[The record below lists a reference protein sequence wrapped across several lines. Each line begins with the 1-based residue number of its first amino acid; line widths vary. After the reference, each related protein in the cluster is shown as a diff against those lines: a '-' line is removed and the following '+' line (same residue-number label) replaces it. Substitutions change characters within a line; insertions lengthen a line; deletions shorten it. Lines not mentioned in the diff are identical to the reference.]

1 MIQIRNGV
9 FETNSSSTHSI
20 CIQKK
25 PVDADYSYIVFNIG
39 SYGWSEREV
48 NFGDYLYTAILC
60 LDPDG
65 KSGYLSKL
73 KSILDAHCIRY
84 ELEWPEWH
92 ESGKY
97 KWLDNG
103 YIDHYDETAPFVEAV
118 LDDED
123 MLLRGLFGEDSVVYT
138 GNDNEHWDEDCMC
151 TVANEDFWYVDD
163 DGNYKRVKVGNWDN
177 PYYDPDNY
185 DYFYKSN

>member
-25 PVDADYSYIVFNIG
+25 PVDADYSHIVFNIG
-39 SYGWSEREV
+39 SYGWEEREV

-60 LDPDG
+60 LDPNGRD
-65 KSGYLSKL
+65 GYLSRL
-73 KSILDAHCIRY
+73 KSILDAHRIRY
-84 ELEWPEWH
+84 EFEWPEWY
-92 ESGKY
+92 ESNGHR
-97 KWLDNG
+97 WLDNG
-103 YIDHYDETAPFVEAV
+103 YIDHYDETVPFIDAV

-138 GNDNEHWDEDCMC
+138 GNDNKHLDEDGMC
-151 TVANEDFWYVDD
+151 SVANDYVWYADD
-163 DGNYKRVKVGNWDN
+163 DGNYKIAKVGNWDN

>member
-1 MIQIRNGV
+1 MIQVRNGV

-25 PVDADYSYIVFNIG
+25 PVDADYSYITFNTG
-39 SYGWSEREV
+39 GYGWGEREV
-48 NFGDYLYTAILC
+48 SLSDYLYTAILC

-65 KSGYLSKL
+65 KKGYLSKL
-73 KSILDAHCIRY
+73 KSILDSHCISY
-84 ELEWPEWH
+84 EFEWPEYDEKWH
-92 ESGKY
+92 DY
-97 KWLDNG
+97 KDC
-103 YIDHYDETAPFVEAV
+103 YIDHYDETAPFVEAM
-118 LDDED
+118 LSDED
-123 MLLRGLFGEDSVVYT
+123 LLLRGLFGQDSVVYT

-151 TVANEDFWYVDD
+151 TVANEWYWYVDD
-163 DGNYKRVKVGNWDN
+163 DGDYKKKKVGNWDN

>member
-25 PVDADYSYIVFNIG
+25 PVDADYSHIVFNIG

-65 KSGYLSKL
+65 HDGYLSRL
-73 KSILDAHCIRY
+73 KSILDAHRIRY
-84 ELEWPEWH
+84 EFEWPEWH

-103 YIDHYDETAPFVEAV
+103 YIDHYDETVPFVETV

-151 TVANEDFWYVDD
+151 TVGDEYFWYVDD
-163 DGNYKRVKVGNWDN
+163 DGNYKRAKVGNWDN

>member
-1 MIQIRNGV
+1 MIQIRNSV

-60 LDPDG
+60 LDPNGHD
-65 KSGYLSKL
+65 GYLSRL
-73 KSILDAHCIRY
+73 KSILDAHRIRY
-84 ELEWPEWH
+84 EFEWPEWR
-92 ESGKY
+92 ESNGHR
-97 KWLDNG
+97 WLDNG
-103 YIDHYDETAPFVEAV
+103 YIDHYDMVAPLVEAV
-118 LDDED
+118 LGDED

-151 TVANEDFWYVDD
+151 TVANEYFLYVDD
-163 DGNYKRVKVGNWDN
+163 DGNYKWVKTGNWDHE
-177 PYYDPDNY
+177 YYDPDNY